1 MSSAFPIFDLMGRD
15 PALKRQCDARVSSIQ
30 NLMTVKKRSGLSFE
44 KRVNRL
50 PGVKLRQRRRAH
62 HPDFVTKGEL
72 LATRRCA
79 C

>member
-1 MSSAFPIFDLMGRD
+1 MSSAFLVFDLISRNAGFESECND
-15 PALKRQCDARVSSIQ
+15 EFSSIQ